1 MFGHWLQILFL
12 LGLALLVFGPKRVIE
27 MGSAAGKAWK
37 EFRESTK
44 DINLANLLNTEEAE
58 PRTPPTVTP
67 FPSGTASSG
76 ASSGTPSGTSSG
88 TPSSTPSATSSTEP
102 TVVEGTVERREAAGE

>member
-44 DINLANLLNTEEAE
+44 DINLANLLNTDEAE

-67 FPSGTASSG
+67 FPSGTTSSSAASST
-76 ASSGTPSGTSSG
+76 ASSAA
-88 TPSSTPSATSSTEP
+88 SSTPSATASAEP